1 VTRAVLVLAILAIS
15 TAAPLVRW
23 AAPAPAPLVAASR
36 VAIAALVLAAVAGR
50 DLRAVLRLPR
60 RELILCAVSGLLL
73 GAHFG
78 VWIASLTYTST
89 AASVA
94 LVTTQPVFAGLL
106 GWLFLGERIA
116 RREALGIGIAAVG
129 CALLAGGDVH
139 GADGRALLG
148 DALALCGAVTA
159 AGYFVVGRRLRAAL
173 PLGAYLAAVNAV
185 AAVALC
191 GLVAATGTPV
201 LGFAGEDYLAM
212 VLAALVASVIGH
224 TLLNWSVRRVP
235 VHLVALGILGEPVGA
250 SLLAWLFLGEAPPGH
265 AVLGGAVILAGIAV
279 GFARLSR
286 NGARAGGV
294 DQETTRSRR

>member
-1 VTRAVLVLAILAIS
+1 
-15 TAAPLVRW
+15 
-23 AAPAPAPLVAASR
+23 
-36 VAIAALVLAAVAGR
+36 
-50 DLRAVLRLPR
+50 
-60 RELILCAVSGLLL
+60 
-73 GAHFG
+73 
-78 VWIASLTYTST
+78 
-89 AASVA
+89 
-94 LVTTQPVFAGLL
+94 
-106 GWLFLGERIA
+106 
-116 RREALGIGIAAVG
+116 
-129 CALLAGGDVH
+129 
-139 GADGRALLG
+139 
-148 DALALCGAVTA
+148 
-159 AGYFVVGRRLRAAL
+159 
-173 PLGAYLAAVNAV
+173 
-185 AAVALC
+185 

-212 VLAALVASVIGH
+212 VLAALVASIIGH